1 MAYNAIGAIIAIE
14 KKAQEI
20 IAPAT
25 KAQESLADD
34 ICSEKKKIYSA
45 KKAEYEQK
53 IADFKK
59 GEEDKAQRLI
69 KKADEGAEE
78 AKKKLDE
85 MYDQNFSK
93 WLDTLFKNVSGQV

>member
-34 ICSEKKKIYSA
+34 ICAEKENRNSVYG
-45 KKAEYEQK
+45 YLNV
-53 IADFKK
+53 FV
-59 GEEDKAQRLI
+59 DKR
-69 KKADEGAEE
+69 
-78 AKKKLDE
+78 KKLP
-85 MYDQNFSK
+85 
-93 WLDTLFKNVSGQV
+93 